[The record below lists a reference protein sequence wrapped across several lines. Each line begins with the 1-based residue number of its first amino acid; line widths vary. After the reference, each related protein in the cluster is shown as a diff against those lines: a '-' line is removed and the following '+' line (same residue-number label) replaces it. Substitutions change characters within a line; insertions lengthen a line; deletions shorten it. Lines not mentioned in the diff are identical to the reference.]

1 MSADQILIAIK
12 DKCKNK
18 CDNKQNLF
26 DELDNL
32 LEKNSCKQKCIVPDN
47 NMLTDND
54 LKKFYDFLYNNV
66 YFIHEYN
73 EDECSYLRQ
82 WIDKKKK
89 YYEDNVS
96 TKNDMDLWDKNIN
109 IIYQELC
116 KLSNCFFGNC
126 CKWGDAVSACEY
138 SLSAEKLLTFRSP
151 ISYIFYVCFTL
162 LITINV
168 MLFNISKI
176 KRFFCNKRSKVV
188 KRKNIHGNQTF
199 RNNKDFKSGVERK
212 RINIIYQSK
221 NSK

>member
-1 MSADQILIAIK
+1 MIICFTLSC

-18 CDNKQNLF
+18 GDSKQNSF
-26 DELDNL
+26 EELDSL
-32 LEKNSCKQKCIVPDN
+32 LENNSCSRSCTVPGIHMN
-47 NMLTDND
+47 RTSD
-54 LKKFYDFLYNNV
+54 LYKFYGFLYNNV
-66 YFIHEYN
+66 YFIEEYN
-73 EDECSYLRQ
+73 AEECAYLIA
-82 WIDKKKK
+82 WIEKKKNDYTK
-89 YYEDNVS
+89 KES
-96 TKNDMDLWDKNIN
+96 TKNDMDLWNKNIN

-126 CKWGDAVSACEY
+126 CKWGDAISACKY

-162 LITINV
+162 LITIIF

-176 KRFFCNKRSKVV
+176 KRFFCNERNKVV
-188 KRKNIHGNQTF
+188 KRKNTHGNKSI
-199 RNNKDFKSGVERK
+199 RYNKDFKSGLERK